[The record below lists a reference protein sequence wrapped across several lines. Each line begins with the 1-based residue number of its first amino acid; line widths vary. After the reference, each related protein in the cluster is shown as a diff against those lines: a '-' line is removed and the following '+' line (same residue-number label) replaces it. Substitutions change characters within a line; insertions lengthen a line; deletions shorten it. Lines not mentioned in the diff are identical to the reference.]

1 VRNSAPE
8 VEEDVVPTEEEPDT
22 PQKKRGPMPKV
33 AWHKARDLARELLT
47 AVDQLAKEFGR
58 SRRDILIAAGL
69 GVAASHRKRNDANT
83 YRSWYWNT
91 QEIPPGS
98 EASLLSKL
106 LYTDPILEPRS
117 ETNKLIDA
125 SYKELFKGI
134 AEKDVETREQ
144 LMAPY
149 NQWLDEREA
158 GGGDKDV
165 KSVATRIQRCKDQMA
180 SMVWV

>member
-1 VRNSAPE
+1 
-8 VEEDVVPTEEEPDT
+8 
-22 PQKKRGPMPKV
+22 M
-33 AWHKARDLARELLT
+33 
-47 AVDQLAKEFGR
+47 
-58 SRRDILIAAGL
+58 
-69 GVAASHRKRNDANT
+69 
-83 YRSWYWNT
+83 
-91 QEIPPGS
+91 
-98 EASLLSKL
+98 
-106 LYTDPILEPRS
+106 YTDPILEPRS

-165 KSVATRIQRCKDQMA
+165 KSVATRIQ
-180 SMVWV
+180 